1 MIASV
6 ESLKQLRK
14 NKAKRFQTK
23 WQFSTF
29 GILLASMLLTACKV
43 YTFKD
48 VSIPPEI
55 KTVKV
60 NFIENRARY
69 VNPQL
74 SPRLTDR
81 LQQKIVSQTRL
92 TRSNNDDADWVIS
105 GYVSGYDVT
114 TSGISGSQA
123 STNRLNVTVQISL
136 MDNVTQKKTEYS
148 VIKIFDFPAQA
159 TIQQA
164 EQALGEELIRGVSD
178 EIFNRIFSNW

>member
-1 MIASV
+1 MVVSRMSQWA
-6 ESLKQLRK
+6 
-14 NKAKRFQTK
+14 
-23 WQFSTF
+23 
-29 GILLASMLLTACKV
+29 LTAKGLGSRMCFSQLVVLLSALLFVSCKV

-48 VSIPPEI
+48 VSIPPEV

-123 STNRLNVTVQISL
+123 STNRLNVTVQITL
-136 MDNVTQKKTEYS
+136 MDNVAQKKSEYS
-148 VIKIFDFPAQA
+148 VVKIFDFPAQA
-159 TIQQA
+159 TLQQA

>member
-1 MIASV
+1 MGEMVMSRM
-6 ESLKQLRK
+6 SLW
-14 NKAKRFQTK
+14 A
-23 WQFSTF
+23 
-29 GILLASMLLTACKV
+29 LTAKGLGSRMRFSQLVVLLSALLFVSCKV

-48 VSIPPEI
+48 VSIPPEV

-123 STNRLNVTVQISL
+123 STNRLNVTVQITL
-136 MDNVTQKKTEYS
+136 MDNVAQKKSEYS
-148 VIKIFDFPAQA
+148 VVKIFDFPAQA
-159 TIQQA
+159 TLQQA